1 LPTSSAF
8 RFRWHLRE
16 TGNLGAAV
24 AAGTAAGLFADF
36 RERADAMA
44 KAELRNSP
52 NPGLADL
59 YGQRY
64 RIYQDISDAMTPIWK
79 RMAALGAAA

>member
-1 LPTSSAF
+1 
-8 RFRWHLRE
+8 
-16 TGNLGAAV
+16 
-24 AAGTAAGLFADF
+24 
-36 RERADAMA
+36 MA